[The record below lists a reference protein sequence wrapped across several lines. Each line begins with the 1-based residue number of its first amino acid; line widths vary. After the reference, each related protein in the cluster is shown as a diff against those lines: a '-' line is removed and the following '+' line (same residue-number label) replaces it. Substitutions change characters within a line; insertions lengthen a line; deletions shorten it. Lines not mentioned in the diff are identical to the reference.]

1 MRGDIAVDYSREGVP
16 TPRGVLRRK
25 FDRPLAPDGYE
36 ATRRQLE
43 PFECLE
49 GWRVCLVSAAPGYGK
64 SALLTHVFNRLM
76 GAPGIVP
83 LWVTLDQRD
92 ADPARFTAAL
102 GYCLSA
108 LDPRFGE
115 LVAQVP
121 QDYED
126 TLVDMLNLLDEVGQG
141 AGSVCLFLDDYG
153 LASCSAVD
161 DVVLFFNRNAPD
173 GFHLVL
179 AAQYFHRQ
187 IDDLLLDGGV
197 VELDID
203 DFLLEE
209 GALHEFANRLLPE
222 LPQAELEELIGEFG
236 PWPLGYRFRAMAGRR
251 ASSPLEVRDS
261 LDSYCQRF
269 FASHVMDQLDGSL
282 QEFLVE
288 TSLLDEMDPLVCR
301 AVTGR
306 EDSGELLERLAREN
320 RFCRLDPASR
330 CYRYSVAFRH
340 FLRGRLMALHPNQI
354 AALARRAS
362 VAYQERGMESLHAK
376 YLVMTCD
383 PLFLLGT
390 IASSTEID
398 TSLGGME
405 PLAFFLQKP
414 AASYASEELLLWCVI
429 WSLVSAGLVDN
440 TGPWIQ
446 RLSEAASCDDGGRA
460 VEYAR
465 AICKALEGDSRGSL
479 EIIDEVFSREGGSL
493 PRAFQC
499 LFTHMQGENRERL
512 GDLRA
517 SRELYHK
524 SLSLSERNTSSFYK
538 IFDYYLLAHQHCLLG
553 DFEEA
558 VRFAQRGLEVVRDS
572 SAVCGEFNTIIA
584 SVHIE
589 RGELEEGETRLR
601 RALGRVSLQTN
612 IDMYVDTHM
621 ARARLEAAKGNFVE
635 ALEIIVEL
643 LDSVEGR
650 QVPRRLDVSA
660 CALGVRFALVA
671 GDHARAY
678 SWKPALEAYAGNPDV
693 LRAIPCLISL
703 AALAQW
709 EGDYCEAMRLV
720 EACEERL
727 AACNSRT
734 MATTLS
740 MLKASILLEMGRES
754 DANVAI
760 THSLE
765 LSMRS
770 GYLMAYCTGGVQV
783 YNLVL
788 GVAARQKGSAL
799 LKDHARQVLR
809 AIEGMAGEEEQA
821 PVAPQATGFWS
832 LTEREREVME
842 LLNQGLS
849 RAEIARAQQVSQNTV
864 KTHLKNIYSKLGVH
878 SRSEV
883 LRIAQ
888 ENADK

>member
-1 MRGDIAVDYSREGVP
+1 MQGDVSIDYSREGIP

-25 FDRPLAPDGYE
+25 FDCPLAPDGYE
-36 ATRRQLE
+36 ATGRQCE
-43 PFECLE
+43 PFEHLE
-49 GWRVCLVSAAPGYGK
+49 DWRVCLVSAAPGYGK
-64 SALLTHVFNRLM
+64 SALLAHAFNRLK
-76 GAPGIVP
+76 GRPGHVP

-92 ADPARFTAAL
+92 SDPSRFTAVL

-126 TLVDMLNLLDEVGQG
+126 ILVDILNLLDELGPR
-141 AGSVCLFLDDYG
+141 AGTICLFLDDYG
-153 LASCSAVD
+153 LASCGAVD
-161 DVVLFFNRNAPD
+161 EVVLFFNRNAPV

-197 VELDID
+197 VELTNDE
-203 DFLLEE
+203 LLLGEE
-209 GALHEFANRLLPE
+209 ALRGYARRLLPG
-222 LPQAELEELIGEFG
+222 LPQDEIEELVGEFG
-236 PWPLGYRFRAMAGRR
+236 PWPLGYRFRAMAARR
-251 ASSPLEVRDS
+251 ASTPEEVRDS

-269 FASHVMDQLDGSL
+269 FTSQVMDQLDGSL

-288 TSLLDEMDPLVCR
+288 TSLLDEMDPLVCK

-306 EDSGELLERLAREN
+306 EDSGEVLERLAREN
-320 RFCRLDPASR
+320 RFCRYDPASR
-330 CYRYSVAFRH
+330 RYRYSAAFLR
-340 FLRGRLMALHPNQI
+340 FLRGSLMALLPGQI

-362 VAYQERGMESLHAK
+362 VAYQERGLESLQAK

-383 PLFLLGT
+383 PLFLLGS
-390 IASSTEID
+390 IGSSTELD
-398 TSLGGME
+398 TGLGGME
-405 PLAFFLQKP
+405 PLAFFLQAP
-414 AASYASEELLLWCVI
+414 ADSYPREELLLWCVI
-429 WSLVSAGLVDN
+429 WSLVSAGLVDSI
-440 TGPWIQ
+440 GPWIQ
-446 RLSEAASCDDGGRA
+446 RLAEVASDEESGRA
-460 VEYAR
+460 IEYAR
-465 AICKALEGDSRGSL
+465 AICRALDGDSSGSL
-479 EIIDEVFSREGGSL
+479 QIIDEVFSREGANL

-499 LFTHMQGENRERL
+499 LFTHMQGEDRERL

-538 IFDYYLLAHQHCLLG
+538 IFDYYLLAHQHYLLG

-572 SAVCGEFNTIIA
+572 SAVCGEYNTIIA

-589 RGELEEGETRLR
+589 RGELEEGGQRLR
-601 RALGRVSLQTN
+601 RALARVSLQTN

-621 ARARLEAAKGNFVE
+621 ARARLEAAKGNFAE

-671 GDHARAY
+671 GDHARAF
-678 SWKPALEAYAGNPDV
+678 SWKPALEAYADNPDV
-693 LRAIPCLISL
+693 LRAVPCLISL

-709 EGDYCEAMRLV
+709 EGDYREALRLV
-720 EACEERL
+720 ERCEERL
-727 AACNSRT
+727 SACNSRT

-740 MLKASILLEMGRES
+740 MLKASVLLEMGRES

-760 THSLE
+760 TRSLE

-770 GYLMAYCTGGVQV
+770 GYLMAYCTGGAQV

-809 AIEGMAGEEEQA
+809 AMEGMAGEDEQV

-832 LTEREREVME
+832 LTEREREVMD

-888 ENADK
+888 ENAGK